1 MLLILI
7 QSHHRYTNYLT
18 KISNIRLQCLKI
30 FKKVPRETLNDDSRK
45 KKNTEK
51 MFVAIE
57 FRLGKIFHATQ
68 PAITYSYLTMET
80 LEQGV
85 EYVQS

>member
-1 MLLILI
+1 M
-7 QSHHRYTNYLT
+7 
-18 KISNIRLQCLKI
+18 QCLQILKKI
-30 FKKVPRETLNDDSRK
+30 PRETLNDDSRK
-45 KKNTEK
+45 KKQNTEK
-51 MFVAIE
+51 MFVDIK
-57 FRLGKIFHATQ
+57 FCLGKIFHATQ